1 MDFNKNNL
9 YKEIKNFNLEELK
22 QLALFIRNKISNIAS
37 TRQIHYASNLGV
49 VELVISIAKVFVLL

>member
-22 QLALFIRNKISNIAS
+22 QLAYAKNNTLQS
-37 TRQIHYASNLGV
+37 TESD
-49 VELVISIAKVFVLL
+49 

>member
-37 TRQIHYASNLGV
+37 LG
-49 VELVISIAKVFVLL
+49 IVFLRFSG